1 SGAGA
6 VARLAHVH
14 PRDRAR
20 SLGLV
25 PGSGRPR
32 RRPLRSPL
40 SPEGIG
46 PPRGG
51 APDGGRRGAARCA
64 PLPRSSAPAAR
75 RRRPD
80 GHAGRDPPLLPAAS
94 WPDRQEVPRVPRSLP
109 RSVRRSGPRPG
120 ARRLGE
126 LDARAR
132 RLKTGRRDARC
143 RLAEVRG
150 KGRISGSAS
159 SFHDQPG
166 GSRMTAQRGFR
177 WHSLVPGMA
186 LAAVVGVAAGCG
198 KEAAD
203 KGAGAATAQPAAPAT
218 VALIRAADWIGAE
231 WSEDALKVGL
241 DEEGME
247 PGRDYVFK
255 ASSAQGDL
263 ATLPNLVDA
272 ALDAKA
278 KIIVTLQDAT
288 LQVAV
293 KRVKDTPIVFDILSD
308 PFAAGAGTSDS
319 VHLPNVTGVYSPGF
333 GDPEQERRIE
343 LIKRVAPKARRVGVL
358 FTPGEQLSVDL
369 KNRLG
374 SAAKKAKLD
383 VVAVPL
389 NTPSDAA

>member
-1 SGAGA
+1 
-6 VARLAHVH
+6 
-14 PRDRAR
+14 
-20 SLGLV
+20 
-25 PGSGRPR
+25 
-32 RRPLRSPL
+32 
-40 SPEGIG
+40 
-46 PPRGG
+46 
-51 APDGGRRGAARCA
+51 
-64 PLPRSSAPAAR
+64 
-75 RRRPD
+75 
-80 GHAGRDPPLLPAAS
+80 
-94 WPDRQEVPRVPRSLP
+94 
-109 RSVRRSGPRPG
+109 
-120 ARRLGE
+120 
-126 LDARAR
+126 
-132 RLKTGRRDARC
+132 
-143 RLAEVRG
+143 
-150 KGRISGSAS
+150 
-159 SFHDQPG
+159 
-166 GSRMTAQRGFR
+166 
-177 WHSLVPGMA
+177 
-186 LAAVVGVAAGCG
+186 
-198 KEAAD
+198 
-203 KGAGAATAQPAAPAT
+203 
-218 VALIRAADWIGAE
+218 
-231 WSEDALKVGL
+231 
-241 DEEGME
+241 ME

-288 LQVAV
+288 LLVAV

-389 NTPSDAA
+389 NTPSDAAEATNVLIGKKVDAIEIYGNAAHGGFESIIKIAKEKKIPVFSPSPFEIMKGATAALYPDFQEGSVVAGKMIARILKGESPAKIPFFRLETVKTKLAPDVATDSAKGGAAKPK